1 MKAVRVHDYGKPP
14 SLDDVPEPTIEGP
27 LDVLVH
33 VDAAGVC
40 RTDLHIIEGQWAGRQ
55 DPELPYII
63 GHENAGT
70 VAAVGDA
77 VGTVQPSGT
86 RSSCTRW

>member
-1 MKAVRVHDYGKPP
+1 MKAVRVHEYGKPP
-14 SLDDVPEPTIEGP
+14 TLDDVPEPGIRGR

-40 RTDLHIIEGQWAGRQ
+40 RTDLHIIEGQWADRSSM
-55 DPELPYII
+55 ELPYTI

-70 VAAVGDA
+70 VVAVGEA
-77 VGTVQPSGT
+77 
-86 RSSCTRW
+86 